1 MYTGHIIRTTNL
13 YSLEFVITKD
23 ETQSVLHRRTE
34 KFMQT
39 TNKFKDN
46 FIFMFIRSYLAVS
59 D

>member
-23 ETQSVLHRRTE
+23 ETQTHRE
-34 KFMQT
+34 IYAN
-39 TNKFKDN
+39 NKFKDN